1 MDNAKR
7 ANEAR
12 KTMKDFKNRHGSSLS
27 KGDDPRSNDAII
39 KSKKAKMLKK
49 LKETKKPKGGRQYSE
64 KALNKIKYAQK
75 PSRSKMIVKKK

>member
-1 MDNAKR
+1 MDSAKR

-12 KTMKDFKNRHGSSLS
+12 KTMKDFRNRHGSSLS

-49 LKETKKPKGGRQYSE
+49 LQETK
-64 KALNKIKYAQK
+64 
-75 PSRSKMIVKKK
+75 